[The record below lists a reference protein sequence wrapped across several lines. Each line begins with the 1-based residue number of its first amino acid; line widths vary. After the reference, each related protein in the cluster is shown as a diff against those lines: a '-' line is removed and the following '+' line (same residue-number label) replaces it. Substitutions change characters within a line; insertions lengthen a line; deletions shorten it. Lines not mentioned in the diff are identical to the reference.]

1 MLLSFLDRR
10 PAGIMEFMPP
20 EARKELYSMYIT
32 NSGND
37 KFKIIEPIE
46 CRIKYRNL
54 TKQGK
59 LRIPSF
65 VEWL

>member
-1 MLLSFLDRR
+1 
-10 PAGIMEFMPP
+10 MEFMPP